1 MAGIFDTLAQVGRDT
16 AGLGADAEKARRG
29 AEAWARAQE
38 LKAAKAA
45 VPAAPTGLAYGAGK
59 AVGRMV
65 GGRLVPAL
73 AIGDM
78 GFGMAD
84 QAEATTVGATPENR
98 PERALQILAGADVTG
113 LGARIGRMVSG
124 GDFFGAAPVAPPAIP
139 AVAPAA
145 ATQPVARTS
154 ASQADV
160 RKSDNMT
167 AANSMPVVDGAWV
180 APHGASPGIGAQLE
194 PGAAT
199 TAVSS
204 SRDANGNLVL
214 TNAPPGP
221 AGPGAAPQGY
231 QAAPGSLASFFGA
244 SMRQRQ
250 AATEEKAAQAAALK
264 LPEFMKTGAEATILS
279 ERMKL
284 AAAEPDPAR
293 KAAILAGHVM
303 SEPKLQ
309 APPNMQPLP
318 GDKDQS
324 GVVFDPAKGAFRKV
338 PITQPVTVANIDAA
352 LAGSMKGKTRAQV
365 IQAYKDKGYDVSG
378 VK

>member
-1 MAGIFDTLAQVGRDT
+1 MADNYGAKPYDYADYYKPIRGSQLEDTTPFMDKLRAMFSAFGVDQTPVDLNDPNASIGAKLRG
-16 AGLGADAEKARRG
+16 GLGLAPALQPRAVQADVRKSDNAM
-29 AEAWARAQE
+29 
-38 LKAAKAA
+38 A
-45 VPAAPTGLAYGAGK
+45 VPA
-59 AVGRMV
+59 
-65 GGRLVPAL
+65 VPN
-73 AIGDM
+73 
-78 GFGMAD
+78 FG
-84 QAEATTVGATPENR
+84 
-98 PERALQILAGADVTG
+98 
-113 LGARIGRMVSG
+113 
-124 GDFFGAAPVAPPAIP
+124 
-139 AVAPAA
+139 AVAPAPA
-145 ATQPVARTS
+145 PAQFAPVTTS

-160 RKSDNMT
+160 RKSDNLI
-167 AANSMPVVDGAWV
+167 AANTPSLVVDGAWA

-194 PGAAT
+194 AGPAT

-204 SRDANGNLVL
+204 SRDANGNLVF

-221 AGPGAAPQGY
+221 AGPVGPGAAPQEY
-231 QAAPGSLASFFGA
+231 QAAPGSLASFFGGA
-244 SMRQRQ
+244 MRQKQ
-250 AATEEKAAQAAALK
+250 AATAEKAAQAAALK
-264 LPEFMKTGAEATILS
+264 LPETMKSAAEATILS

-284 AAAEPDPAR
+284 AAAETDPAR

-303 SEPKLQ
+303 PEPKLQ

-338 PITQPVTVANIDAA
+338 PITQAATTANIDAA

>member
-1 MAGIFDTLAQVGRDT
+1 MADTYGAKPYDYKDYYKPLRGSQLEDTTPIVDKLRAMFSVFGVDQTPVDLNDPNAGIGEKLRG
-16 AGLGADAEKARRG
+16 GLG
-29 AEAWARAQE
+29 
-38 LKAAKAA
+38 
-45 VPAAPTGLAYGAGK
+45 LA
-59 AVGRMV
+59 
-65 GGRLVPAL
+65 PAL
-73 AIGDM
+73 
-78 GFGMAD
+78 
-84 QAEATTVGATPENR
+84 QP
-98 PERALQILAGADVTG
+98 RAV
-113 LGARIGRMVSG
+113 
-124 GDFFGAAPVAPPAIP
+124 
-139 AVAPAA
+139 
-145 ATQPVARTS
+145 
-154 ASQADV
+154 QADV
-160 RKSDNMT
+160 RKSDNAMASPAMPNFGAVPPAPT
-167 AANSMPVVDGAWV
+167 PAQFAPVATGASQSQVRASDNMIAANSMPVVDGAWA
-180 APHGASPGIGAQLE
+180 APHGASPGIGSQLE
-194 PGAAT
+194 AGPAT

-221 AGPGAAPQGY
+221 IGPGAAPQRVAPRKYLDFGGAY
-231 QAAPGSLASFFGA
+231 GAAMNQA
-244 SMRQRQ
+244 R
-250 AATEEKAAQAAALK
+250 AAGQDKAARETALK
-264 LPEFMKTGAEATILS
+264 LPEISKQGAEATILS

-303 SEPKLQ
+303 SDPKLQ

-338 PITQPVTVANIDAA
+338 PITQAATTANIDAA

>member
-29 AEAWARAQE
+29 AEAWQKAQALNAARV
-38 LKAAKAA
+38 AA
-45 VPAAPTGLAYGAGK
+45 AAPPTGMMYAGGKMLGK
-59 AVGRMV
+59 AVGRF
-65 GGRLVPAL
+65 GPIAGLGA
-73 AIGDM
+73 M

-84 QAEATTVGATPENR
+84 KMAEVQADPESRGAV
-98 PERALQILAGADVTG
+98 ERTLQVLSGADVTG
-113 LGARIGRMVSG
+113 FGGWVGRKLAGLPDPLPPMSSSAASAPATATPIGSTATPATMG
-124 GDFFGAAPVAPPAIP
+124 PDFIP
-139 AVAPAA
+139 ASGNGAEV
-145 ATQPVARTS
+145 
-154 ASQADV
+154 DWL
-160 RKSDNMT
+160 
-167 AANSMPVVDGAWV
+167 NSRDGAWA

-194 PGAAT
+194 AGPAT

-221 AGPGAAPQGY
+221 AGPGAEPQGF

-244 SMRQRQ
+244 AMRQRQ
-250 AATEEKAAQAAALK
+250 AGAQDKAAQAAALK
-264 LPEFMKTGAEATILS
+264 LPEFMKTGAEASILS

-284 AAAEPDPAR
+284 AAAETDPAR

-303 SEPKLQ
+303 PEPKLQ
-309 APPNMQPLP
+309 APPNMQPLS

-338 PITQPVTVANIDAA
+338 PITQAATTANIDAA